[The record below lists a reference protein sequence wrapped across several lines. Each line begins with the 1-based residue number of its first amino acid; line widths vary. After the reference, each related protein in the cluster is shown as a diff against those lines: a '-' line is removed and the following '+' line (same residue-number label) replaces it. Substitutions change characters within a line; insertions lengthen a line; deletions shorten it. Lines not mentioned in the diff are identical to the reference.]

1 MGFGAS
7 VGLRRRTALS
17 SWSASVLG
25 SESGLPPPHRAA
37 AAPGQAPAGQK
48 HRASVMHL
56 KPYWKLQKR
65 EHPLEVS
72 KDTLLRTPVSHPNS
86 VSDEKGKANYM
97 KPTVFPSASLG
108 KATSRKPFGILSPNV
123 LCSMSGKRPVEN
135 SLNVKA
141 KKNVPSATVH
151 QSEEEGLPGS
161 WAIVKPG
168 NTKEKIAFFAA
179 HQCSSRMIGPMKIKS
194 SWDIDG
200 RATKRRKKSGDLKRA
215 KVHLER
221 MREINGQC
229 YQPEPFACGI
239 EHCSVHY
246 VSDSGDGVYTGR
258 PLSVIQ
264 MVAFLEQRA
273 TALLASCA
281 KTCTNSPA
289 IVKITGQSRGVPP
302 APEPCSAPGTC
313 EEPTGRGNPEAGRP
327 QSEPVRVLDMV
338 ARLESECLK
347 HQGQREPGT
356 LSRSNSFRRHV
367 GRVLLT
373 SGAQASDAKEKGT
386 EDAGDD
392 DAPDIEGHPMQSLSV
407 GEGPSTADC
416 CSGSDQAWD
425 GTSPGCPS
433 LPAGVSFHV
442 DSAELEPGQHTAV
455 KNCSRHDIEMTGEFE
470 ELPFSSHTC
479 LQAPELPTPAVNC
492 MSRALVPLGSHSP
505 DQRKEPV
512 CISITVCTVE
522 KAQPSALDPLEEP
535 LPGMLFFLSPGQD
548 QQECSQLDEHT
559 TQEASEASK
568 PQDAGEGHRVC
579 EEKEVSVEPPVP
591 AASLVDS
598 TLPVLEASSWKKQ
611 VSQDFLETRF
621 KIQQLLEPQQ
631 YMVCLPHHIMVKIFR
646 LLPTRSLAVLKCTCR
661 YFKFI
666 IEYYNIRPA
675 DSRWVRDPRY
685 REDPC
690 KQCKKKY
697 VKGDVSLCRWHPK
710 PYCQALPYGPG
721 YWMCCH
727 RSQKAFPGCK
737 LGLHDNH
744 WLPACHS
751 FNRALH
757 KKSRGG
763 EPEEEY

>member
-1 MGFGAS
+1 METWLQLPTVLVSRVGA
-7 VGLRRRTALS
+7 
-17 SWSASVLG
+17 
-25 SESGLPPPHRAA
+25 P
-37 AAPGQAPAGQK
+37 
-48 HRASVMHL
+48 VMHL

-65 EHPLEVS
+65 ECPLEVS
-72 KDTLLRTPVSHPNS
+72 KDPLKTPVSPQNA
-86 VSDEKGKANYM
+86 VRDEKGKASYM
-97 KPTVFPSASLG
+97 KPTVFPSASLV
-108 KATSRKPFGILSPNV
+108 KASCRKPFGILSPNV
-123 LCSMSGKRPVEN
+123 VCSMSGKSPVEN
-135 SLNVKA
+135 SLNVNR
-141 KKNVPSATVH
+141 KNAPSAAAQ
-151 QSEEEGLPGS
+151 QSGEGLPGS
-161 WAIVKPG
+161 WTIVKPG

-179 HQCSSRMIGPMKIKS
+179 HQCSNRIGSMKIKS

-200 RATKRRKKSGDLKRA
+200 RATKRRKKSGDLKKA
-215 KVHLER
+215 KVQLER
-221 MREINGQC
+221 MRETNSQC

-246 VSDSGDGVYTGR
+246 VSDSGDGVCTGR

-264 MVAFLEQRA
+264 MVAFLEHRA
-273 TALLASCA
+273 SALLASCA
-281 KTCTNSPA
+281 KHCTNSPA
-289 IVKITGQSRGVPP
+289 IVKITGQSRGGPP
-302 APEPCSAPGTC
+302 ALEPFSAPGTC
-313 EEPTGRGNPEAGRP
+313 EEPTERGNPEAGRS

-356 LSRSNSFRRHV
+356 LSRNNSFRRNV

-373 SGAQASDAKEKGT
+373 NGAQPSDQNGKDPA
-386 EDAGDD
+386 DV
-392 DAPDIEGHPMQSLSV
+392 PDPQGHPTQSVRV
-407 GEGPSTADC
+407 GEGPSTADH
-416 CSGSDQAWD
+416 CSAGDQAWD
-425 GTSPGCPS
+425 GMAQGCPS
-433 LPAGVSFHV
+433 PAGVSFHM
-442 DSAELEPGQHTAV
+442 DSTELEPGQQTAA
-455 KNCSRHDIEMTGEFE
+455 KNCNRHDVEMADELDELSGSPHACLQVT
-470 ELPFSSHTC
+470 ELP
-479 LQAPELPTPAVNC
+479 AEAVSC
-492 MSRALVPLGSHSP
+492 MSRALVPLAKHSP
-505 DQRKEPV
+505 DHRREPV
-512 CISITVCTVE
+512 CVSTTVCTVE
-522 KAQPSALDPLEEP
+522 SDRPSALDSLEEP
-535 LPGMLFFLSPGQD
+535 LPGMLFFLSPGKD
-548 QQECSQLDEHT
+548 QQECSQLNGLT
-559 TQEASEASK
+559 AQEASEARK
-568 PQDAGEGHRVC
+568 PQDAAEGSSVC
-579 EEKEVSVEPPVP
+579 QEKDVPVEPFP
-591 AASLVDS
+591 AATGVESA
-598 TLPVLEASSWKKQ
+598 LPVAEASSWKKQ

-727 RSQKAFPGCK
+727 RSQKGFPGCK

-751 FNRALH
+751 FNRAVH
-757 KKSRGG
+757 KKSRGS
-763 EPEEEY
+763 ETEEEY